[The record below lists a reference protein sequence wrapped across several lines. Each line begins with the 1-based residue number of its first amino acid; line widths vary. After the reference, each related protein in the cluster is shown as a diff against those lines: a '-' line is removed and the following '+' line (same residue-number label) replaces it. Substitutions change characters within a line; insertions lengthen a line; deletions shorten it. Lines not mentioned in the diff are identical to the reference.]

1 MARVAK
7 RQQRLWSEDD
17 TESESEPK
25 NAAGKRKWMLDAE
38 TKRVGRAGLAAARE
52 RLRRNRK

>member
-1 MARVAK
+1 MASAAK
-7 RQQRLWSEDD
+7 KQQRLWPEEDN
-17 TESESEPK
+17 ESESEPE
-25 NAAGKRKWMLDAE
+25 NAAGKRNWMLDAE